1 MTRLVI
7 VANAPKV
14 FLGVRDALSRTS
26 TMRVVGT
33 VDAARSSARG
43 IGALRPDVVIVHD
56 MDDRDLALSRLSQ
69 VATAAPDAMCLL
81 LTGVMERAWLDEAFD
96 AGADVV
102 LSTEMQGVAL
112 GTTLREVVRGAVVHR
127 PRQRRAPA
135 HTGSSLT
142 AREAEILGMVAQG
155 MTNGR
160 IATELW
166 LTVQTVKFHLSNVY
180 RKLDVSNLTQASHY
194 AHLHGIV
201 ASPPTPEHPSG
212 DGPSA
217 AAAA

>member
-7 VANAPKV
+7 VANSPKV

-26 TMRVVGT
+26 TMCVVGT

-56 MDDRDLALSRLSQ
+56 MDDRQLALSRIEQ
-69 VATAAPDAMCLL
+69 IATATPDAMCLL
-81 LTGVMERAWLDEAFD
+81 LTGVMDPDWLDEAFD

-102 LSTEMQGVAL
+102 LSTDMQGVAL

-127 PRQRRAPA
+127 PRQRRAQA
-135 HTGSSLT
+135 QTGSPLT

-160 IATELW
+160 IAEELW

-180 RKLDVSNLTQASHY
+180 RKLEVSNRTEASHY

-201 ASPPTPEHPSG
+201 ANRPSG
-212 DGPSA
+212 QRPGDGSSTVEA
-217 AAAA
+217 A